1 MVAGAESVDEAVG
14 GGLGG
19 VARAGRMEAAQQ
31 LREIGVFMTEFAP
44 ATTV

>member
-19 VARAGRMEAAQQ
+19 VTRAGHIEAAQQ
-31 LREIGVFMTEFAP
+31 LRTFMTDSLP
-44 ATTV
+44 ATTA